1 MAYSHPL
8 TSIGKQSVGSTSNLF
23 QGYFSHVEFRKGGYD
38 QAATSYD
45 PAANDMYLGVFQEGV
60 LEVSREDSEYLGTL
74 FPRVVELLSPTQ
86 VGMKFSGEMA
96 ELHKNNL
103 HLMVGGDVES
113 ASNFIYPGAS
123 CDFSSVFGSLRAI
136 RKRCDGFLME
146 AVLFKTIGSGPV
158 SIGGSDNVVQSP
170 IEFSALDD
178 ANGDF
183 GGDENAPLGWIY
195 APDPAAGST
204 NPGAV
209 E

>member
-8 TSIGKQSVGSTSNLF
+8 TSIGKQSVGSTTNLF
-23 QGYFSHVEFRKGGYD
+23 QGYWSHVEFRKGGYD
-38 QAATSYD
+38 SGANSYD
-45 PAANDMYLGVFQEGV
+45 ATANDMYLGVFQEGV
-60 LEVSREDSEYLGTL
+60 LEVSREDAEYLGTL
-74 FPRVVELLSPTQ
+74 FPRIVELLSPTQ

-96 ELHKNNL
+96 EFHKNNL

-123 CDFSSVFGSLRAI
+123 CSFASVFGSLRCA
-136 RKRCDGFLME
+136 RKRCDGFIME
-146 AVLFKTIGSGPV
+146 SVLFKTIGSGPV
-158 SIGGSDNVVQSP
+158 TLGSSDNVAQSP

-178 ANGDF
+178 TNGDF
-183 GGDENAPLGWIY
+183 GGSADEPLGWIY

-204 NPGAV
+204 NPGSY